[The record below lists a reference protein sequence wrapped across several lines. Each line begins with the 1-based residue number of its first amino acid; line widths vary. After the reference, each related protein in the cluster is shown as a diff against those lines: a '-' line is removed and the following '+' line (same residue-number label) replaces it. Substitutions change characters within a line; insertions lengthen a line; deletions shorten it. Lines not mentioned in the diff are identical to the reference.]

1 MEEKMKA
8 KDLRIEELKNTVFVL
23 EQNLASTKRKAE
35 TDQEQISEG
44 NSSEFR
50 LLYTNLVQEMNS
62 TSKKH

>member
-1 MEEKMKA
+1 MKA

-23 EQNLASTKRKAE
+23 EQNLVSTKRKAE